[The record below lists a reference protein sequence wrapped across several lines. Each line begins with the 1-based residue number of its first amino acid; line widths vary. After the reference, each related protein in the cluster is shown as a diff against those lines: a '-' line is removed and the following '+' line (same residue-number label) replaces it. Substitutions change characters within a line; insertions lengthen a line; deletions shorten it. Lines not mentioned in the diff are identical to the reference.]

1 MCGEWNSLKNN
12 FLAFGATDVLIL
24 DVSKDPTDP
33 ELVKPGKRNPHDG
46 SYVTSVSWN
55 REVSHILAS
64 ASENGLVALWDIK
77 TNNSIFQ
84 FKDSGA
90 SSSGNRSVVICW
102 SKSISTQIAVTL
114 DDEKRNELQIWDL
127 RNQKGP
133 VVVIDKCHSRG
144 INAMD
149 WC

>member
-1 MCGEWNSLKNN
+1 MCAEWNNLKNN
-12 FLAFGATDVLIL
+12 FLAFGGSEVLL
-24 DVSKDPTDP
+24 LNVGKDPTDP
-33 ELVKPGKRNPHDG
+33 QVSKPGKKNPHAK

-55 REVSHILAS
+55 REVPHILAS
-64 ASENGLVALWDIK
+64 SSENGLVALWDIK

-84 FKDSGA
+84 FKDSGV
-90 SSSGNRSVVICW
+90 SSGDRNVVICW

-114 DDEKRNELQIWDL
+114 DDEKRNQLQIWDL

-133 VVVIDKCHSRG
+133 VVVIDRIHTKG
-144 INAMD
+144 INTMD